1 MVSSPRIFTFT
12 DDFVFKYIFG
22 RESNEPLLAK
32 LLNALLHRTGDRQI
46 ANLQLL
52 NPFNPKETATSKAS
66 VVDVKAQD
74 LAGSRFLIEVQV
86 KSRPDQVART
96 LFYLS
101 RLFVEQLG
109 AGHAYSEL
117 CQATAVTLL
126 GHRIFRNTRVQSI
139 FRFREVEQGFELGD
153 QLEIHFVELPKV
165 AEFLASRHPEAFL
178 PRSTPPWGLLSRFE
192 KWLYILRY
200 GKRFAA
206 GQALPE
212 SFTREEGIDM
222 AVNELQK
229 INADRELRQLLE
241 QQEKEAHELASLQEN
256 ARRAGMAKGMAIGME
271 KGVEKGRVEGHK
283 EGRQEGHKEGRAD
296 GLGEAVRQ
304 LVASGM
310 TPDEVATRLQ
320 LSPPEVTKALN
331 SPTAP
336 SKTA

>member
-1 MVSSPRIFTFT
+1 M
-12 DDFVFKYIFG
+12 VFK
-22 RESNEPLLAK
+22 
-32 LLNALLHRTGDRQI
+32 
-46 ANLQLL
+46 
-52 NPFNPKETATSKAS
+52 
-66 VVDVKAQD
+66 
-74 LAGSRFLIEVQV
+74 
-86 KSRPDQVART
+86 
-96 LFYLS
+96 
-101 RLFVEQLG
+101 
-109 AGHAYSEL
+109 
-117 CQATAVTLL
+117 
-126 GHRIFRNTRVQSI
+126 
-139 FRFREVEQGFELGD
+139 
-153 QLEIHFVELPKV
+153 IHFVELPKV

-256 ARRAGMAKGMAIGME
+256 ARRAGL
-271 KGVEKGRVEGHK
+271 EKGRV
-283 EGRQEGHKEGRAD
+283 EGRAD